1 MDLSYFQKINNT
13 YQSQSSQE
21 TDLFLLNR
29 HVDECFADTIDY
41 HKVKKNGEPFELIIV
56 KDTDGNTFK
65 KKIKSKHS
73 TPFNLGDYIEWNNQI
88 WMVTLLDTDEKTY
101 HCGYMYLCTILL
113 RWQNSSGEILERWAY
128 AEDYTKY
135 SAGVTGNST
144 ITVGDYQYGI
154 TLPSDVE
161 TRKLKRE
168 VRFVI
173 DYEGNYPPDVYRLT
187 SKKAYL
193 NDDNYFDRGGVI
205 TFTLSY
211 DFFNNEEDKLITL
224 EDGSQVWICDYHSP
238 TTPSEPI
245 TPPDETAIFSAVIIG
260 NKSLKLGFPRTYS
273 VSFADKNG
281 NSIEVADSD
290 FKWNI
295 VSDFEVGNTI
305 NGKTIELYVDDEN
318 YLSSSFLLQILDVN
332 DAVVSSVEI
341 TVIEG
346 F

>member
-1 MDLSYFQKINNT
+1 MQEWYLMTQNTKPNATGGFESDTFLDYKEDAFMESLQTEIGKTVQLYNYDLSECTDIRCIIQENTSNTQLKSMERSILAPIGTLKAGMYIFFENVYWLISGYSGNNGIYEKATMILCQYKLKWQDDSGKI
-13 YQSQSSQE
+13 
-21 TDLFLLNR
+21 
-29 HVDECFADTIDY
+29 I
-41 HKVKKNGEPFELIIV
+41 
-56 KDTDGNTFK
+56 
-65 KKIKSKHS
+65 
-73 TPFNLGDYIEWNNQI
+73 
-88 WMVTLLDTDEKTY
+88 
-101 HCGYMYLCTILL
+101 
-113 RWQNSSGEILERWAY
+113 ERWGNFTSAS
-128 AEDYTKY
+128 KY
-135 SAGVTGNST
+135 DTGENGNST
-144 ITVGDYQYGI
+144 II
-154 TLPSDVE
+154 
-161 TRKLKRE
+161 
-168 VRFVI
+168 
-173 DYEGNYPPDVYRLT
+173 LT
-187 SKKAYL
+187 SNNFTIWIPDDDESYTLDGEKVFIDRAKVNPKKVYKVTRSDDVLYL
-193 NDDNYFDRGGVI
+193 FGEDHGGILSFIADKTEFNPETDNQELR
-205 TFTLSY
+205 LC
-211 DFFNNEEDKLITL
+211 N
-224 EDGSQVWICDYHSP
+224 YHSP

-245 TPPDETAIFSAVIIG
+245 TPPDGTAIFSAVIIG